1 MNDAMDRAL
10 EMISDQ
16 QQTQEEFRVRGGF
29 IIAALAVLLAIAAL
43 LGNNVEQDVLRYS
56 VEAADAYA
64 FFQAK
69 NIRQTDYKLALDT
82 LKLAQA
88 DSNSI
93 SPEQRALIDAQMK
106 NYADTIARYESEPD
120 PNDPNNPIKGEGKK
134 ELLARARYVEQQR
147 LIASERDNNYD
158 YASVLLQISIVVASA
173 SIIVV
178 SRPLMLTALA
188 LAGLGIL
195 FIVNGFFLLVPLP
208 F

>member
-10 EMISDQ
+10 DMIADQ
-16 QQTQEEFRVRGGF
+16 QQAQEEFRVRGGF

-56 VEAADAYA
+56 IEAADAYS

-82 LKLAQA
+82 LKLAEA
-88 DSNSI
+88 NTLSA
-93 SPEQRALIDAQMK
+93 EQKTVIEAQKK
-106 NYADTIARYESEPD
+106 NYSDTIARYDSEPD
-120 PNDPNNPIKGEGKK
+120 PNDPDNPIKGEGKK
-134 ELLARARYVEQQR
+134 ELLARARYIEQQR

-178 SRPLMLTALA
+178 SRPLMLAALGI
-188 LAGLGIL
+188 AGIGIL
-195 FIVNGFFLLVPLP
+195 FILNGFFLIVPLP